1 MTLLNTSLNAIEIR
15 FPRRLA
21 VLVPVAAA
29 CGLLLIA
36 PLGQSRG
43 DAAQAPPAPPPVPM
57 PPSRV
62 VQAPYAPAPSLP
74 PSAVPGQG
82 YQTYLLR
89 YKYANG
95 LNYKYSLIIDIDGT
109 IAAGSAVTPI
119 HSHETGIVQLTCH
132 DVPADGSQATV
143 TYRYLSLI
151 VTVNGLHRE
160 LSDAQLRQLSEAM
173 PSMRT
178 TQSGK
183 LVSVGSSASPGPIS
197 EMMSSSQM
205 LQGAPLPE
213 AATAIGGTWRG
224 VASALGA
231 KTYALSSLDSVA
243 TDSKGDQIFTIN
255 QKLSEQS
262 TQNEPTSPTTPHLG
276 RFYIY
281 ETGTGQQTFDNTLGT
296 LQGLTFTIGGK
307 VTAQRPGSAT
317 PVRTTSTT
325 TVTMQLL
332 PPSAPVP
339 ST

>member
-21 VLVPVAAA
+21 VLGPVAAA

-43 DAAQAPPAPPPVPM
+43 DAAQAHQHRRPCLCPHPGLFNLRTLPRRRSHRALFPVKDIRLISCATNTLMDSTTDIRLSSISMELSPLDQ
-57 PPSRV
+57 PSR
-62 VQAPYAPAPSLP
+62 
-74 PSAVPGQG
+74 
-82 YQTYLLR
+82 R
-89 YKYANG
+89 F
-95 LNYKYSLIIDIDGT
+95 I
-109 IAAGSAVTPI
+109 
-119 HSHETGIVQLTCH
+119 SHETGIVQLTCH

-262 TQNEPTSPTTPHLG
+262 TQNAPTSPTTPHLG

-281 ETGTGQQTFDNTLGT
+281 ETGTGQQTS
-296 LQGLTFTIGGK
+296 TIRSAHCK
-307 VTAQRPGSAT
+307 VSRL
-317 PVRTTSTT
+317 R
-325 TVTMQLL
+325 
-332 PPSAPVP
+332 
-339 ST
+339 